1 MDHTIKNEALTV
13 TVSGRG
19 AQLLSVL
26 GADGTQYLW
35 QGDPK
40 YWSNRALTIFPFVA
54 RLTGG
59 SYSLDGRSYRLPI
72 HGLAPYCDFAAAEN
86 NGVRLVLELQSD
98 AGTLEQYPRE
108 FTFRVVYELSGG
120 TLAVAYEV
128 VNRDTRPMIF
138 GLGGH
143 PGFNVPLTRGLRFED
158 YRLRFPAPC
167 RPTRV
172 GFTPDCFVS
181 GEDAPWPLKDGR
193 FIPLSHSLFDED
205 AVVLRDMC
213 REVTLESPLD
223 GHSVTVAFPQM
234 PYLGLWHMPKT
245 DAPYVCIEPWLS
257 LPANAGE
264 ATVFEDRPDLARLAP
279 GETYRNEWS
288 IAVKQRKDP

>member
-1 MDHTIKNEALTV
+1 MDHIIKNEALAV
-13 TVSGRG
+13 TISGRG
-19 AQLLSVL
+19 AQLQSVL

-59 SYSLDGRSYRLPI
+59 SYALDGRSYRLPI
-72 HGLAPYCDFAAAEN
+72 HGFAPYRDFAAVEN
-86 NGVRLVLELQSD
+86 TGVRLVMELQSD
-98 AGTLEQYPRE
+98 AGTREQYPRE
-108 FTFRVVYELSGG
+108 FTFRVVYELFGG
-120 TLAVAYEV
+120 VLAVAYEV
-128 VNRDTRPMIF
+128 VNRDTRPMFF

-143 PGFNVPLTRGLRFED
+143 PGFNVPLREGLRFED
-158 YRLRFPAPC
+158 YRLRFTSEC
-167 RPTRV
+167 RPVRV

-181 GEDAPWPLKDGR
+181 GEDTPWPLEDGR

-213 REVTLESPLD
+213 REVTLESTLD
-223 GHSVTVAFPQM
+223 GHSVTVTFPQM
-234 PYLGLWHMPKT
+234 PYLSLWHMPKT

-264 ATVFEDRPDLARLAP
+264 RTVFEDRADLARLDP

-288 IAVKQRKDP
+288 IAVK

>member
-1 MDHTIKNEALTV
+1 MDHTIKNGALAV
-13 TVSGRG
+13 TVSEHR
-19 AQLLSVL
+19 AKLRSIL

-40 YWSNRALTIFPFVA
+40 YWPDRDLTLFPFVA

-59 SYSLDGRSYRLPI
+59 RYSLDGKIYELPI
-72 HGLAPYCDFAAAEN
+72 HGLAPYCDFAAIEN
-86 NGVRLVLELQSD
+86 NGVRLVMELQSS
-98 AGTLEQYPRE
+98 AETLKQYPRE
-108 FTFRVVYELSGG
+108 FTFRVIYGLSGG
-120 TLAVAYEV
+120 ALSVTYEV
-128 VNRDTRPMIF
+128 INRDTRPMIF

-143 PGFNVPLTRGLRFED
+143 PGFNVPLTEGLRFED
-158 YRLRFPAPC
+158 YRLRFPAGC

-181 GEDAPWPLKDGR
+181 GEDTPYPLEDGCS
-193 FIPLSHSLFDED
+193 IPLSHSLFDND

-213 REVTLESPLD
+213 REVTLESTLD
-223 GHSVTVAFPQM
+223 GHSVTVTFPQM

-257 LPANAGE
+257 LPAHAGE
-264 ATVFEDRPDLARLAP
+264 TTVFEERSDLARLAP
-279 GETYRNEWS
+279 GETCRNEWS
-288 IAVKQRKDP
+288 ITVT